1 MCLFF
6 FVLMILRP
14 PRSTLTDTLFSLHD
28 ALPIYIGVI
37 AAHHQD
43 FAMRHVDDAHQ
54 PEAQREPH
62 GGENVDRRDAEAVE
76 DLSDEESGVHMV
88 WPVQALSPP
97 GRGRSCLE
105 TQAIVQP
112 FPGKASRSAERRG
125 GTERWRPV
133 RSRWGP

>member
-1 MCLFF
+1 
-6 FVLMILRP
+6 MIRRP
-14 PRSTLTDTLFSLHD
+14 PRSTRTGPLFPYTTLFRSD
-28 ALPIYIGVI
+28 GKIGEI

-105 TQAIVQP
+105 TQAIVQT
-112 FPGKASRSAERRG
+112 FPGKDRKSTRLNS
-125 GTERWRPV
+125 
-133 RSRWGP
+133 SH